1 MDHSLPSWQTP
12 SLRRRFVTWFGLL
25 FVVGAVIIRLS
36 YFQTTV
42 AALSRDLDEILWSR
56 LGGLEALEEF
66 EPEARLRDELRGYGW
81 LLPDPVI
88 LDGPSTSES
97 WLGRPTV
104 DPGALP
110 WFAGIWR
117 RDGSRVDGV
126 KLPDRFGWDAAW
138 PARCGMVWTTA
149 DGRYRLAAT
158 QGHHDTILIV
168 GAVRE
173 GFTRATRR
181 IAIFEVAT
189 FCVWVPIVLGVAWLL
204 FSRVLVPLAEVTAM
218 ARRIRGGHF
227 DDRIDASRT
236 DAEFREMATTINAM
250 LDRLETIR
258 LSQSRFNA
266 DVSHQLMNPV
276 HSILLETELAA
287 EPGRDSS
294 SHAAAL
300 GRVQGLAQRI
310 EQICEVLLAYSR
322 SASLDPARLEPVD
335 LEPIVAAA
343 IDRVDLRATGLG
355 IAIHPP
361 LSTAIVRGDPTLLE
375 EVFVN
380 LLANAIDHSP
390 SGGVVSI
397 VTAGDDSG
405 RCVSVVD
412 HGPGVADAD
421 LPRLFERFHSGKPV
435 GGHGVGLAMS
445 RLIMRSHEG
454 DVGYEPTSGGG
465 ATFTLRFPPVS

>member
-1 MDHSLPSWQTP
+1 MTSWRTP

-25 FVVGAVIIRLS
+25 FVVGAVVIRLS
-36 YFQTTV
+36 YFLTTV

-56 LGGLEALEEF
+56 LGGLEALEQF
-66 EPEARLRDELRGYGW
+66 ESAARLHDELRGYGW

-88 LDGPSTSES
+88 LDGPGAAES
-97 WLGRPTV
+97 WLGRPTL
-104 DPGALP
+104 DPGVLP

-117 RDGSRVDGV
+117 RDGSLVDGV
-126 KLPDRFGWDAAW
+126 KLPDRFGWDATW
-138 PARCGMVWTTA
+138 PDRCGMIWTTA

-158 QGHHDTILIV
+158 EGNHDTILIV

-173 GFTRATRR
+173 GFTTATRR
-181 IAIFEVAT
+181 IAIFEIAT
-189 FCVWVPIVLGVAWLL
+189 FFIWVPIVFGAAWLL
-204 FSRVLVPLAEVTAM
+204 FARVLVPLAEVTAM
-218 ARRIRGGHF
+218 AHRIRSGHF
-227 DDRIDASRT
+227 DDRIDAT
-236 DAEFREMATTINAM
+236 LADAEFREMATTINAM

-258 LSQSRFNA
+258 VSQSRFNA

-276 HSILLETELAA
+276 HSILLETETAA
-287 EPGRDSS
+287 EPRRDSS
-294 SHAAAL
+294 DHAATL
-300 GRVQGLAQRI
+300 GRVRGLAERI

-322 SASLDPARLEPVD
+322 SASLDPARLLPID
-335 LEPIVAAA
+335 LEPIVDAAME
-343 IDRVDLRATGLG
+343 RVELRASGLG
-355 IAIHPP
+355 ITIHPP
-361 LSTAIVRGDPTLLE
+361 PTTAIVRGDPALLE

-390 SGGVVSI
+390 SGSVVSI

-412 HGPGVADAD
+412 HGPGVAEAD

-445 RLIMRSHEG
+445 RLIMRSHGG
-454 DVGYEPTSGGG
+454 DVDYEPTPGGG
-465 ATFTLRFPPVS
+465 ATFTLRFPPIS